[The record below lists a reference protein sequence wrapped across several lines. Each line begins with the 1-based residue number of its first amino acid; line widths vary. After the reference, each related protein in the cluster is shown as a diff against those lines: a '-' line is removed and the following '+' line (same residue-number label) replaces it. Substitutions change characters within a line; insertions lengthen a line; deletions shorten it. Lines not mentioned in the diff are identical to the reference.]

1 MVRFTQRRLACVVHE
16 GTYRVYLRLEAKR
29 RKRSTVVLEE
39 GDKDSDESELSDIRM
54 RIVSEVVSE
63 LSRRFLCSVF
73 C

>member
-1 MVRFTQRRLACVVHE
+1 M
-16 GTYRVYLRLEAKR
+16 YLRLEAKR

-73 C
+73 S